1 LSKVRLADRTLYT
14 AFIKDVTEEV
24 EQRELQRML
33 SLVANETDNAVIISN
48 ADGLIEYVNNGFF
61 RLTGWEI
68 GEVKGKKPGS
78 FLQ

>member
-1 LSKVRLADRTLYT
+1 
-14 AFIKDVTEEV
+14 
-24 EQRELQRML
+24 ML